1 MSIVLSKVAE
11 PYAEALLDLAKS
23 NDSLKETTNDMN
35 IVSQFLANSSD
46 LKKFLGN
53 PLITR
58 DAKKN
63 VVKDILGEQISGNT
77 LKFLFFSQ
85 SIKYILQML
94 LQSSLFARL
103 MVIPK
108 SIRHWGWLVMGRFLA
123 ICSAQILYSIFEIG
137 EKTKYAAVLIEYGI
151 PKIRHTVVKIQLT
164 LVADL
169 CCFSEG
175 AQQFLQLVVSVI
187 LAPYKSN
194 KICIIH
200 NYLY

>member
-63 VVKDILGEQISGNT
+63 VVKDILGEQVSAST
-77 LKFLFFSQ
+77 LKFLLLLVDRNRIEVLE
-85 SIKYILQML
+85 SIAQKFLELSYKQESIEIAKITSSIQLSAEQQKEIAEKL
-94 LQSSLFARL
+94 KLITGAKQIKLALKIDPQLIGGFTIEIGSKLIDTSIRGQLRQSSNLL
-103 MVIPK
+103 
-108 SIRHWGWLVMGRFLA
+108 
-123 ICSAQILYSIFEIG
+123 
-137 EKTKYAAVLIEYGI
+137 
-151 PKIRHTVVKIQLT
+151 
-164 LVADL
+164 
-169 CCFSEG
+169 G
-175 AQQFLQLVVSVI
+175 A
-187 LAPYKSN
+187 
-194 KICIIH
+194 
-200 NYLY
+200 

>member
-58 DAKKN
+58 EAKKN

-77 LKFLFFSQ
+77 LKFLLLLT
-85 SIKYILQML
+85 IDLVAIWKAILA
-94 LQSSLFARL
+94 SFAAASYTS
-103 MVIPK
+103 K
-108 SIRHWGWLVMGRFLA
+108 HA
-123 ICSAQILYSIFEIG
+123 LYQG
-137 EKTKYAAVLIEYGI
+137 
-151 PKIRHTVVKIQLT
+151 KIRSDNNLLNNFVNSCAANNL
-164 LVADL
+164 
-169 CCFSEG
+169 SM
-175 AQQFLQLVVSVI
+175 
-187 LAPYKSN
+187 
-194 KICIIH
+194 
-200 NYLY
+200 

>member
-63 VVKDILGEQISGNT
+63 VVKDILGEQIGGNT
-77 LKFLFFSQ
+77 LKFLLLLIDRNRIQVLDSIAQKFLELSYKQESIEIAKVVSSIQLSGEQQKEIAEKLKIITGAKQIKLALKVDSQ
-85 SIKYILQML
+85 LIGGFTIEIGSKMIDT
-94 LQSSLFARL
+94 
-103 MVIPK
+103 
-108 SIRHWGWLVMGRFLA
+108 SIRGQLK
-123 ICSAQILYSIFEIG
+123 QISYL
-137 EKTKYAAVLIEYGI
+137 L
-151 PKIRHTVVKIQLT
+151 
-164 LVADL
+164 
-169 CCFSEG
+169 G
-175 AQQFLQLVVSVI
+175 A
-187 LAPYKSN
+187 
-194 KICIIH
+194 
-200 NYLY
+200 

>member
-63 VVKDILGEQISGNT
+63 VVKDILGEQVGAST
-77 LKFLFFSQ
+77 LKFLLLLVDRNRIEVLE
-85 SIKYILQML
+85 SIAQKFLELSYKQESIEIAKIT
-94 LQSSLFARL
+94 SSIQLSAEQQKEIAEKLKLITGAKQIKLALKIDPQLIGGFTIEIGSKL
-103 MVIPK
+103 IDT
-108 SIRHWGWLVMGRFLA
+108 SIRGQLK
-123 ICSAQILYSIFEIG
+123 QISYL
-137 EKTKYAAVLIEYGI
+137 L
-151 PKIRHTVVKIQLT
+151 
-164 LVADL
+164 
-169 CCFSEG
+169 G
-175 AQQFLQLVVSVI
+175 A
-187 LAPYKSN
+187 
-194 KICIIH
+194 
-200 NYLY
+200 